1 LNAEHITKQ
10 VLKVELY
17 VGHGFIDSRS
27 FNTGRKFHGGRRD
40 LGYLPF
46 LAALRILAS
55 LLGSA
60 LANPDSF
67 EVFPNR
73 TELQT

>member
-1 LNAEHITKQ
+1 M
-10 VLKVELY
+10 VEEGISATY
-17 VGHGFIDSRS
+17 
-27 FNTGRKFHGGRRD
+27 
-40 LGYLPF
+40 F